1 MTEKEFQEKLE
12 RYKLN
17 TCTPE
22 EKSWI
27 ESWYAYYAG
36 KQEEFS
42 VKIELDGVKSKT
54 WDSIQLNVGDATRKS
69 KFTAIKKWTIA
80 ASLVLIVSAGFM
92 FYRYSNE
99 IKDYLDPVKMT
110 YSATA
115 KGKMMQVVLSDG
127 TSVWLN
133 EGSKLKYPQK
143 FNRNERIVELT
154 EGEAYFDVVHNQK
167 PFIVLSKGVRT
178 QVLGTAFNIRS
189 YTFLKN
195 LQVTVSRGK
204 VAVSQKQSQGNK
216 MQQVMLLPNERVS
229 IDSENGKFN
238 KDSVSAESLS
248 NWNGGYFGFSN
259 ESLENVVKLLEYRYN
274 IQMALQNESLKEYH
288 ITGSFKSS
296 EKLENV
302 LNDICLIK
310 GLKYHYDEGQI
321 VISKKK

>member
-12 RYKLN
+12 RYRLD

-22 EKSWI
+22 EKSWV
-27 ESWYAYYAG
+27 ESWYAHHAA

-42 VKIELDGVKSKT
+42 DKIELNNAKSEI
-54 WDSIQLNVGDATRKS
+54 WDAIQLNVGEVKRKS
-69 KFTAIKKWTIA
+69 KLAVIRQWSIA
-80 ASLVLIVSAGFM
+80 ASFVLLVSTGLI
-92 FYRYSNE
+92 FYRYSNG

-115 KGKMMQVVLSDG
+115 KGKMMHVVLSDG

-133 EGSKLKYPQK
+133 EGSKLKYPEK
-143 FNRNERIVELT
+143 FNRNERVVELT

-167 PFIVLSKGVRT
+167 PFVVLSKGIKT

-204 VAVSQKQSQGNK
+204 VAVSQKQNQGNK
-216 MQQVMLLPNERVS
+216 TEQVMLLPNERVS

-259 ESLENVVKLLEYRYN
+259 ESLDNVAKLLAYRYN
-274 IQMALQNESLKEYH
+274 IQITLQKESLKEYR

-296 EKLENV
+296 EKLESI

-310 GLKYHYDEGQI
+310 GLKYHYAEGQI
-321 VISKKK
+321 VISKNK